1 MTDSR
6 MLPAVLV
13 VVGVIGFVVLA
24 ATNHADSGVYLL
36 AAIPALAL
44 VIVGGK
50 VDQVRDD
57 QALRHLDNTQRLDT
71 LTTDMVEV
79 KSAVAA
85 LHNGALVPPIR
96 EAMTLALGDY
106 LTTSSIVEHP
116 YRDPRF
122 GGAGDP
128 APLSGD
134 ATAATLAAAEETA
147 AKSRP

>member
-6 MLPAVLV
+6 LLPAVLV

-24 ATNHADSGVYLL
+24 ATNHPDSGVYLL
-36 AAIPALAL
+36 AAIPALA
-44 VIVGGK
+44 VVVVGNK
-50 VDQVRDD
+50 VDQARGE
-57 QALRHLDNTQRLDT
+57 QALRHVDNTARLDT

-79 KSAVAA
+79 KDAVAA

-96 EAMTLALGDY
+96 AAVSLALGDY

-116 YRDPRF
+116 YRDPNF
-122 GGAGDP
+122 GRRSSAPETP
-128 APLSGD
+128 AD
-134 ATAATLAAAEETA
+134 ATAAQLAAVEEAA